1 MFRFTNCLRFESQ
14 PFKKLFVNKQ
24 QQTFSIFNCLFND
37 EKQTNDKKE
46 APEMPLTCC
55 GSGCQNCVWIKYADD
70 LLKYYAGNDAKSQ
83 EEIRKAI
90 KQIEQIEN
98 ESIRDFLIMELK
110 MKLRSS

>member
-1 MFRFTNCLRFESQ
+1 MFVESEA
-14 PFKKLFVNKQ
+14 FKNLFATKKK
-24 QQTFSIFNCLFND
+24 QTFSIIKCLQND
-37 EKQTNDKKE
+37 DKKE
-46 APEMPLTCC
+46 PPEMPLTCC

-98 ESIRDFLIMELK
+98 ETIRDFLIMELK
-110 MKLRSS
+110 MKLRTS